1 MQPVKLSL
9 ILGGLFSV
17 VLCIS
22 ISPALAL
29 DPNPGIPD
37 RYSSPSKGQIL
48 SPSGREPVTKKQPTT
63 QQKFDLIFSK
73 LSTLE
78 QTVATLQNQ
87 VAVQAQHLSQLR
99 QVIAV
104 NASGAV
110 TIQAPNVL
118 NLAAGSTL
126 NLSASLV
133 DIKAGLTGV
142 HGVLKA
148 DTMMTK
154 TITAQSYTP
163 GAGNIW

>member
-73 LSTLE
+73 LATLE

-87 VAVQAQHLSQLR
+87 VAVQAQHISQLR

-104 NASGAV
+104 NSKGVV
-110 TIQAPNVL
+110 TIQAPGTL
-118 NLAAGSTL
+118 NISAGGNL
-126 NLSASLV
+126 NLSGSTV
-133 DIKAGLTGV
+133 DVNAAIAGI
-142 HGVLKA
+142 HGMLKA
-148 DTMMTK
+148 DTMRTT
-154 TITAQSYTP
+154 TIYAQSYSP